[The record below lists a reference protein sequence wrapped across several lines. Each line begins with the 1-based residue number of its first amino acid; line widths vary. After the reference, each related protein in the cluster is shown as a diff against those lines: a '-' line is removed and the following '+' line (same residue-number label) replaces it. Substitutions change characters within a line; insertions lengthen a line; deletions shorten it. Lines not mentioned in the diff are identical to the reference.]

1 MLQIILKSLKDI
13 LSPSVLGFI
22 IKISLGAFLLMGL
35 FFWIFWDSFS
45 HLVASMVSH
54 IPFIGHFEFVQSS
67 GSFLGALIVAYGL
80 IIVAISIL
88 TSLYSPKLLLK
99 LAKKSYGI
107 EGKDASKISKSLYYN
122 IKSGII
128 FILLLILFLPL
139 LFVPILGQLVMLIL
153 WAILLKNPTLYDVSS
168 LFIEDEKDY
177 IGQKSIWIVA
187 IIASLFNYIPIL
199 NLFAPIFAQIMFMH
213 WLLGKVGSYK
223 H

>member
-22 IKISLGAFLLMGL
+22 VKISLSAFLLMGL
-35 FFWIFWDSFS
+35 FFWIFWDNFS
-45 HLVASMVSH
+45 HLVASLVSH

-99 LAKKSYGI
+99 LAKKNYGI
-107 EGKDASKISKSLYYN
+107 VGKDNSKISKSLYYN

-128 FILLLILFLPL
+128 FIVLLILLLPL
-139 LFVPILGQLVMLIL
+139 LFIPILGQIIMLIL
-153 WAILLKNPTLYDVSS
+153 WAVLLKNPTLYDVSS

-199 NLFAPIFAQIMFMH
+199 NLFAPIYAQIMFMH
-213 WLLGKVGSYK
+213 WLLSKTKSNK
-223 H
+223 